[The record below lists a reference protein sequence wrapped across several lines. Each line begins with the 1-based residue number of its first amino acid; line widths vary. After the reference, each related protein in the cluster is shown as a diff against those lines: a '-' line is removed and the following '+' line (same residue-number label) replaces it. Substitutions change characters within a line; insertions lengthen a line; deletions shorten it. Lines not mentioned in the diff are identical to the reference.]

1 MSIDETTAA
10 GQFGIGNFPGVI
22 YKVLEHAALD
32 SANYAIEKMNN
43 ASMFLKR
50 EDLRKYCCNLI
61 KNKNNIIV
69 AEFGVWQG
77 ESINLFANE
86 LPNASL
92 YGFDS
97 FLGLEE
103 NWFNARKGAFNLNGI
118 QPEVNKNV
126 IIYNGLY
133 ENTVPNFIKDVKTEK
148 GIDLIHMDSDLYDPT
163 SYVLNAISD
172 LIKPGSIIIFDEY
185 FGYPNWRNHEYKAF
199 QEFALSNS
207 LRYNYIGYTENAVA
221 LEIIEG

>member
-1 MSIDETTAA
+1 MQIDQTTAA
-10 GQFGIGNFPGVI
+10 GQFGISNFPGVI

-43 ASMFLKR
+43 AMMFLKR
-50 EDLRKYCCNLI
+50 EDLRKHCCNLI
-61 KNKNNIIV
+61 KNKNNVIV

-77 ESINLFANE
+77 DSINFFAKE

-103 NWFNARKGAFNLNGI
+103 NWFNLSKGAFGLNGV
-118 QPEVNKNV
+118 QPAVNKNV

-133 ENTVPNFIKDVKTEK
+133 ENTVPNFIKDAKIEN
-148 GIDLIHMDSDLYDPT
+148 GIDLIHMDSDIYAPT
-163 SYVLNAISD
+163 SYVLKSISNF
-172 LIKPGSIIIFDEY
+172 IKSGSIIIFDEY

-199 QEFALSNS
+199 QEFALLNS
-207 LRYNYIGYTENAVA
+207 VKYNYIAYSENAVA
-221 LEIIEG
+221 IEILEK

>member
-172 LIKPGSIIIFDEY
+172 LIKPGSIIIFDE
-185 FGYPNWRNHEYKAF
+185 
-199 QEFALSNS
+199 
-207 LRYNYIGYTENAVA
+207 
-221 LEIIEG
+221 